1 MDSGNYSEEAH
12 TTLVFFGAF
21 FGKIGEAV
29 AKSVAG
35 LPLAECFQG
44 QSMIPSVHYCCS
56 DNKAVTMTNDQ
67 DKKER
72 TGRFAAK
79 VNGLRQRLEDYSEK
93 HSWFSAWRSRL
104 ERFFSLRAGIIAA
117 ASAYYLFFSLFPL
130 IMFIVNLLDLL
141 DPELATRFDAAIP
154 QLSVVIPQEVLR
166 LLQNFLNSV
175 GRVSSIPLLSIA
187 AFGLLWAASKGV
199 GSIVA
204 FLNKIYHTESKYG
217 FVFRR
222 FLGIVAIFAT
232 SLILIAI
239 LFILAFYRLAIDF
252 LREIISLPDF
262 LLRGRFDILANVTS
276 LLLLTFAFTIIFSLL
291 KRQRSYFRHTFFSA
305 FLTALGWLIISKALS
320 FFISQQTN
328 YYLMYGS
335 ITSIIFLMLWSYL
348 AVYILMAG
356 AFIHSELILRY
367 PRPAKVKK
375 NESA

>member
-1 MDSGNYSEEAH
+1 
-12 TTLVFFGAF
+12 
-21 FGKIGEAV
+21 
-29 AKSVAG
+29 
-35 LPLAECFQG
+35 
-44 QSMIPSVHYCCS
+44 
-56 DNKAVTMTNDQ
+56 MTNDQ

-93 HSWFSAWRSRL
+93 HSWFSAWPSPL